1 MSGSDALIHPTIN
14 RQVVSCR
21 YHRDCDGLL
30 AFLRAGENAKPS
42 EYDTV
47 ATMHAV
53 YLFVLT
59 DKDSFGLRTI
69 GILQDAIRTW
79 TARQL

>member
-53 YLFVLT
+53 YLIVLT
-59 DKDSFGLRTI
+59 EKDSFGLRTI
-69 GILQDAIRTW
+69 GILQDAIRTCA
-79 TARQL
+79 ARQL